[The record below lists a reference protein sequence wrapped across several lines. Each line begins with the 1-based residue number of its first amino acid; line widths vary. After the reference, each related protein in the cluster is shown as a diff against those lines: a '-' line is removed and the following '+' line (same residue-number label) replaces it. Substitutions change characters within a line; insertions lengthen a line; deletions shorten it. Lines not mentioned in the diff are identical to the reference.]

1 MSGLISKVGIPERFW
16 QFMTDT
22 LFLVDPT
29 TENIIGLVER
39 NPLWE
44 AFHELKAVQSFN
56 KVREEWSLDIAV
68 RAFNYDR

>member
-1 MSGLISKVGIPERFW
+1 
-16 QFMTDT
+16 MTDT

-44 AFHELKAVQSFN
+44 AFHTPEAIEMCKAAHDKFNLDLTMELIMK
-56 KVREEWSLDIAV
+56 SLVHTGSYLDE
-68 RAFNYDR
+68 